1 MLFAL
6 FWFFIF
12 VTIKRKKR
20 RFFVVSPLSLVSVC
34 FVACCLVSASLGTFN
49 TTSSPLLNST
59 KRTIFLICITTS
71 TKINRLPPPTSSSSS
86 RFYCLSSSDAVGKPR
101 VVCRSL
107 WNSILFLCSIH
118 RPNEKPSS
126 LLVSRRLVPPPNV
139 AGACPSE

>member
-12 VTIKRKKR
+12 VTKKEKKEILR
-20 RFFVVSPLSLVSVC
+20 CVPSLVSVC

-71 TKINRLPPPTSSSSS
+71 TKINRLPPTTSSSSSSS

-139 AGACPSE
+139 AGACRSE